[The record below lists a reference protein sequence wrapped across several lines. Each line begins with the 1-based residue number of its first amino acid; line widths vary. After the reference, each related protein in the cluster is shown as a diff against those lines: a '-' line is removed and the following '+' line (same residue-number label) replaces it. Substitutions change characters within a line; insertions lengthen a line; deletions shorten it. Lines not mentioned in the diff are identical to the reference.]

1 VADLEQ
7 RVAVA
12 PRHASAAELVRVHP
26 FLEAP
31 FQASPFPASPFQ
43 ALAFVARRRPHYSGV
58 EAWQHYSFAGR
69 HQEAVAVGGRTLRFR
84 WM

>member
-1 VADLEQ
+1 MADLEQ

-31 FQASPFPASPFQ
+31 FQASPFQ
-43 ALAFVARRRPHYSGV
+43 ALAFAARLRPHYSGV

-69 HQEAVAVGGRTLRFR
+69 HQEEVAVGGRTLRFR